1 MHHSMLT
8 HSPAE
13 GYLDCCQIEAIM
25 NKPAAN
31 IHIVFCVNISFRF
44 SQANA
49 VSGIAILCGK

>member
-1 MHHSMLT
+1 MLT

-31 IHIVFCVNISFRF
+31 IHIVFCVNISFHF